1 MGHYKDKDKE
11 KQAQKKAQ
19 AKYDAKRAGRTRNF
33 TAVLYPEDLPE
44 DWRELIDA
52 THTKWIESPLHDKDL
67 NPDGQPKKA
76 HHHTLFMFES
86 VKTLEQVADFFKK
99 LFGES
104 ENGSIIGVAA
114 PQTVSDRCAL
124 VRYFAHL
131 DHPSKAQYE
140 VSDIIGHNGADP
152 AEILRYSQTETLNMM
167 IAIEEFIEGNGI
179 VEYQQ
184 LCKAIRYDHPEWY
197 QLVSTRNTVHFKA
210 FISSF
215 RHGGNL
221 VGIVDKETGEVV
233 EQKNTNRKSN
243 DIDG

>member
-1 MGHYKDKDKE
+1 MAKNSKE
-11 KQAQKKAQ
+11 KQKQ
-19 AKYDAKRAGRTRNF
+19 YDAKRSGRTRNF

-44 DWRELIDA
+44 NWRELIDA

-140 VSDIIGHNGADP
+140 VADIIGHNGADP
-152 AEILRYSQTETLNMM
+152 AEILRYSQTETLAMM
-167 IAIEEFIEGNGI
+167 IEIEKFIEAHD
-179 VEYQQ
+179 VTE
-184 LCKAIRYDHPEWY
+184 LCDLSLLIRETHPEWY
-197 QLVSTRNTVHFKA
+197 MIITTRNTVYFNA
-210 FISSF
+210 FIRSR
-215 RHGGNL
+215 RHKAQAVQKTIIAIENGQAE
-221 VGIVDKETGEVV
+221 VDENGEI
-233 EQKNTNRKSN
+233 K
-243 DIDG
+243 

>member
-1 MGHYKDKDKE
+1 MGYKDKE
-11 KQAQKKAQ
+11 KQKQAK

-152 AEILRYSQTETLNMM
+152 AEILRYSQSETLAMM
-167 IAIEEFIEGNGI
+167 IEIEKFIEQHD
-179 VEYQQ
+179 VTE
-184 LCKAIRYDHPEWY
+184 LCDLSALIRESHPEWY
-197 QLVSTRNTVHFKA
+197 MIITTRNTVYFNA
-210 FISSF
+210 FIRSRRHKAQSF
-215 RHGGNL
+215 QAAAEALENGTAAIDEN
-221 VGIVDKETGEVV
+221 GEIKPT
-233 EQKNTNRKSN
+233 EK
-243 DIDG
+243 